1 MPASETVENNEKYCL
16 DCGKV
21 LGAGKLGKKYCDEYC
36 KSNYHNRMNREKKA
50 ASVAAPETETAVPKR
65 SYPEHLD
72 RIHEIMLKNRS
83 ILKDICD
90 DEHQAIRIRLRNLI
104 GRGFNTKFFTSQ
116 SEPTAQGNVYNFCY
130 EYGYREE
137 ADGMVVVI
145 YRPRE
150 IFFSMAG

>member
-1 MPASETVENNEKYCL
+1 MPATETMENEAKQCL

-21 LGAGKLGKKYCDEYC
+21 LGPGKLGKKYCDEYC
-36 KSNYHNRMNREKKA
+36 KSNYHNRVNREKKQTPA
-50 ASVAAPETETAVPKR
+50 PAPAPEPPERKR

-72 RIHEIMLKNRS
+72 RIQEIIIKNRS
-83 ILKDICD
+83 ILKEIND

-116 SEPTAQGNVYNFCY
+116 SEPTTQGKVYNFCY

-137 ADGMVVVI
+137 GDGMVVVI

-150 IFFSMAG
+150 IFL